1 MNEHQIKTLLTRT
14 RGIVKQNKELRKA
27 RKEDFNIF
35 EVLSVQRYEEHT
47 HSVFIAELLSSDGSH
62 LLGNIFLK
70 HFLKVIDFKG
80 NFNADNYKVEV
91 EKYTGKLTRG
101 TKAKNFQDASGG
113 RIDIFIEDN
122 SKNCICIENKIDAG
136 DQEQQLL
143 RYYNYRKKCKSLS
156 LYYLTLFGNEASEY
170 STKNKLIENTD
181 YHPLSYRETILEWLD
196 LCLKEAA
203 DHPILR
209 ESIKQ
214 YIILIKKLT
223 DLMEND
229 LQSQIDRLILEN
241 LETAKTVKS
250 TYEKAILK
258 HRNKIRVAIKEKLSQ
273 EMSNYFAVSLG
284 EETHRPFSQIWISKK
299 ESENESFEFGIES
312 FGYRGN
318 LNGQLFIG
326 VLDRSFN
333 HVDMEFDGEK
343 AFESK
348 GWKLSQKFEFNGQ
361 SIRLKDDEIFK
372 KTLKSKYFDDLV
384 TAIVEQ
390 AINYVEKHK
399 HQVEEM
405 NKNILAKKS

>member
-47 HSVFIAELLSSDGSH
+47 HSAFIAELLSSDGSH

-101 TKAKNFQDASGG
+101 TKAENFQDASGG

-143 RYYNYRKKCKSLS
+143 RYSNYRKNDLE
-156 LYYLTLFGNEASEY
+156 LYYLTLSGREATED
-170 STKNKLIENTD
+170 STNNILEAGEHYNT
-181 YHPLSYRETILEWLD
+181 LSYRETILEWLG
-196 LCLKEAA
+196 LCLKEAT

-223 DLMEND
+223 DLMEDD

-241 LETAKTVKS
+241 LETAKTVKN
-250 TYEKAILK
+250 TYEKAIQK
-258 HRNKIRVAIKEKLSQ
+258 HRNKIRLAIKEKLSQ

-284 EETHRPFSQIWISKK
+284 EGTHRPFSQIWISKK
-299 ESENESFEFGIES
+299 ESENKPFKFGIES
-312 FGYRGN
+312 FGYGGH

-326 VLDRSFN
+326 VLDKSFN
-333 HVDMEFDGEK
+333 HPNIKLNGEK
-343 AFESK
+343 AFK
-348 GWKLSQKFEFNGQ
+348 NKNWKLSQKFEFNGQ